1 MASTRAIVEKVARTL
16 PKVKVEIG
24 HIPQRLKTADFPT
37 EHGRGRLEI
46 LRRMMTRLVR
56 EERCE
61 FILNRAVEFRAYA
74 ERLIQLGV
82 HRGAGDEYTNEM
94 VEWWIMEP
102 ALRDKFYAEICA
114 RLRDTA
120 EPYTTLIRLPAERMC
135 RYKDKNVQRWT
146 QHKLGMLEI
155 NGHPFPSVLE
165 LEDMRKAAVCAW
177 IKQRTGATATAE
189 AAAKFDPAGDQPPIG
204 SN

>member
-46 LRRMMTRLVR
+46 LHRMMTRLVR

-61 FILNRAVEFRAYA
+61 FILNRAVEFQAYA
-74 ERLIQLGV
+74 KRLIQLGV
-82 HRGAGDEYTNEM
+82 HRSAGDEYANEM
-94 VEWWIMEP
+94 VSGDHGASI
-102 ALRDKFYAEICA
+102 ARQILRGDLRAP
-114 RLRDTA
+114 RDTA
-120 EPYTTLIRLPAERMC
+120 RTLHDVDPTSGGAHVSVQ
-135 RYKDKNVQRWT
+135 DKNVQRWT
-146 QHKLGMLEI
+146 QHELGMLEI

-189 AAAKFDPAGDQPPIG
+189 AAAKFDPASDQPPIG